1 MSGEGLVVLLLS
13 AAVAAAAA
21 FAGALQWRRWAL
33 ARGVLDLPGEDRRL
47 HAAPTPRGGGIGIA
61 AVLLAASPALGPGL
75 AWPFALGLLLTAGT
89 GRVDDLRPLPAW
101 AKALGQ
107 LAGALPLAWA
117 LPMLIAGGEGP
128 LATGVA
134 LLWVLALVNAFNF
147 MDGSHGMAATQ
158 AALAGLAGLVL
169 AAGQGAGAWLGL
181 MLAAACLGFLP
192 LNLPVARVFLGDVGS
207 HALGYAAAAGL
218 LLAADG
224 RAPLPVLALVP
235 LATVLV
241 DTGVTLA
248 SRLLRGCKPWQAHR
262 EHLYQRAI
270 AHGHSHLVVCAG
282 YGAWTAIGVALV
294 AWLADDAARAPWGV
308 LAWILA
314 SLALRLALGRRWRRI
329 GPQGD

>member
-1 MSGEGLVVLLLS
+1 MIGDSAWVLLLS

-33 ARGVLDLPGEDRRL
+33 ARGLLDLPGEDRRL

-61 AVLLAASPALGPGL
+61 AVLLAAAPALGPGL
-75 AWPFALGLLLTAGT
+75 AWPFAVGLVLTAGT
-89 GRVDDLRPLPAW
+89 GLVDDLRPLPAW

-107 LAGALPLAWA
+107 LAGAVPLAWA
-117 LPMLIAGGEGP
+117 LPMLLAGGEGP
-128 LATGVA
+128 IATGLA
-134 LLWVLALVNAFNF
+134 LLWVIALVNAFNF
-147 MDGSHGMAATQ
+147 IDGSHGMAATQ
-158 AALAGLAGLVL
+158 AALVGLAGVVL
-169 AAGQGAGAWLGL
+169 AARQGAGAWLGC

-224 RAPLPVLALVP
+224 RAPVPVLALVP
-235 LATVLV
+235 LATVLA

-248 SRLLRGCKPWQAHR
+248 SRVLRGHRPWQAHR
-262 EHLYQRAI
+262 DHLYQRVI
-270 AHGHSHLVVCAG
+270 AHGHGHLAVCLG
-282 YGAWTAIGVALV
+282 YGAWTAAG
-294 AWLADDAARAPWGV
+294 LAGIAVFLHDPARAPAAV
-308 LAWILA
+308 LAWLLA
-314 SLALRLALGRRWRRI
+314 SVVLRVSLGRRWRRI